1 MLSTDKPGQ
10 LAERERIVREWA
22 LSGAVSDVRESE
34 GDEER
39 SAEGGMGAALAARLV
54 GVLESVER
62 LPVLAP
68 APDAPAHQPAA
79 LHHLTKRIR

>member
-1 MLSTDKPGQ
+1 MFFFNSDVQGQ
-10 LAERERIVREWA
+10 ANERERIVRTW
-22 LSGAVSDVRESE
+22 VSDNAGR
-34 GDEER
+34 
-39 SAEGGMGAALAARLV
+39 AGGVLAARLV

-68 APDAPAHQPAA
+68 HGDAPPPAQGT